1 MTFLKLLS
9 TTVLAGVDV
18 RLGNCHSGQ
27 SMGCAACF
35 KQMGWKFGQVFLE
48 KIWKLT
54 QNQTAPPHVQIN
66 PKVFNLPLPRTESR
80 QGARH

>member
-1 MTFLKLLS
+1 MRTIIKFTKS
-9 TTVLAGVDV
+9 TVKNSREGPDS
-18 RLGNCHSGQ
+18 HSGQ

-54 QNQTAPPHVQIN
+54 QNQAAPPHVQIN